1 MSMKA
6 HLPNKLGAVDI
17 DDLRLYPL
25 KYREGTRS
33 LVKPF
38 HPSDLIADIDDGSS
52 PDSPFVV
59 GRQGTHSLSSSF
71 TQNGLFTQQRSVCC
85 LVQILFVWT
94 RFFYSVRSSF
104 AGTLSQIEGFHT
116 CPLSPA
122 VPSLFIFLFSF
133 CLCHL
138 CLPSSLCFVRS
149 PSSLCCVPLGTDD
162 FPWPLPTTSY
172 ATYRE
177 GQVTILE
184 HSAVDV
190 VSY

>member
-59 GRQGTHSLSSSF
+59 GRQ
-71 TQNGLFTQQRSVCC
+71 
-85 LVQILFVWT
+85 
-94 RFFYSVRSSF
+94 
-104 AGTLSQIEGFHT
+104 
-116 CPLSPA
+116 
-122 VPSLFIFLFSF
+122 
-133 CLCHL
+133 
-138 CLPSSLCFVRS
+138 
-149 PSSLCCVPLGTDD
+149 DD